1 MTIRALLIV
10 SVMIT
15 LSTLAL
21 GQTSRGTVAG
31 TVTDPNGAVV
41 AGAEVTLTSV
51 ATKLTRTTIS
61 NGEGLY
67 RFEAVDP
74 GTYSVS
80 VKATGFGE
88 VVKTGVEVQA
98 NQTADVTAQLTVGG
112 QVETVNVAADA
123 GQLLQVEAPVRGGNI
138 DKVKITELPVAGRN
152 PVALALTLPGVS
164 TNRFGFGV
172 GTFSVN
178 GSRGRSNNFLIDGT
192 ENNDI
197 SVAGQAFQ
205 ITNPDAV
212 QEVSVQ
218 TSNYDAEFGRA
229 GGAVVNTITK
239 SGTDDFHGSLAYLFD
254 VTRDDAI
261 TNTQSLSAAINLR
274 GHPPRGTEQYYAGT
288 LGGPVLI
295 PHFGEGKPM
304 WSYDGKQRTFFFAAW
319 QEQFRSASANA
330 TRTVLSQ
337 AGRNRLRSLFP
348 EGVNPR
354 VDLLMDVTRQVIGES
369 NFQNIDIGARPGCP
383 APCNIQFGTGSLFV
397 PQTYRERQAQFR
409 IDHKIGEN
417 DQLSVRYLFD
427 DQKDPLGGGI
437 TFPGFS
443 TANNNTYQNFL
454 ITETHIFSPRWT
466 NEARLA
472 YNRILIDFPLNPD
485 DALGLTLPRFDIS
498 TLSQFGIATNLP
510 QGRVANNYVLQD
522 TVTHVRGNHTFRFG
536 LDLLEQRSRQ
546 FAPIVERGLL
556 TFRSGGGFTA
566 LGNFIDNFAGSGG
579 GTQRDFGSPRYY
591 PFLFRQAYFAQDR
604 WRVSDALTLTLG
616 LRYENFG
623 NAINTLQTAAFTGLF
638 NVDPVTFAGPFS
650 QPNEVQNDNNNFA
663 PTFGL
668 AYSPAFESGM
678 LGRIFGNRQMVI
690 RMGYQLGYDSFF
702 NNIASNAATSSPN
715 VVATAVPSVVNAGAP
730 RGLTNVTGALP
741 LTPRP
746 LSPLDSQTL
755 VVANLVNPYYQRWSF
770 GLQRELFGNL
780 VVDASYVGSKGTKL
794 YVNEDLNPSV
804 PAAAGPFHPGI
815 QRITPAGFTGSTTC
829 TPNTVGCLISGRL
842 DNLQGS
848 RLIRT
853 NGGSSMY
860 HSGQLLVTRR
870 FTNGFSL
877 SSAYTW
883 SKLIDNGSEVFGVA
897 DTNSPQQSSFPAIFG
912 GQGLERA
919 VSFFDR
925 THRFS
930 LTYVYELP
938 FFREQRGFVGHLL
951 GGFQLSGVTTFE
963 TGVPLTVINGQD
975 ADSIGG
981 NLDRPDFNPSGQTG
995 VRAVPAIATATVNP
1009 CSLTVG
1015 ATFYTNPDAGGACIN
1030 PANAQYIGLLAG
1042 SGRRGNLGRNTLRTP
1057 GQNNWNVNLLKR
1069 ISLGEAKFFELRA
1082 EFYNVFNHPQYGT
1095 ASVSPFAP
1103 LSTGVPA
1110 NVFTSAA
1117 GQFLHPEFSDGGGR
1131 VIRYQLKFAF

>member
-1 MTIRALLIV
+1 MTLRLLLIV
-10 SVMIT
+10 AVMIS

-31 TVTDPNGAVV
+31 TVTDPNGAVI
-41 AGAEVTLTSV
+41 AGAEVTLTSA
-51 ATKLTRTTIS
+51 ATKVSRTTTT

-74 GTYSVS
+74 GTYSVK
-80 VKATGFGE
+80 VTATGFGE
-88 VVKTGVEVQA
+88 VVSTGIEVRA
-98 NQTADVTAQLTVGG
+98 NQTSDVPSQMTLAG
-112 QVETVNVAADA
+112 QIETVNVAADA

-197 SVAGQAFQ
+197 SVAGQGFQ

-239 SGTDDFHGSLAYLFD
+239 SGTDDFHGSIAYLFD

-261 TNTQSLSAAINLR
+261 TNTQSLSAAIRDR

-288 LGGPVLI
+288 IGGPVLI
-295 PHFGEGKPM
+295 PRFGQGKSL
-304 WSYDGKQRTFFFAAW
+304 WSYDGRQRTFFFAAW
-319 QEQFRSASANA
+319 QEQFRSASTQAS
-330 TRTVLSQ
+330 RVVLSQ
-337 AGRNRLRSLFP
+337 TGRNQLRSLFAP
-348 EGVNPR
+348 GVNPR
-354 VDLLMDVTRQVIGES
+354 VDLLMDVTRQIVGES
-369 NFQNIDIGARPGCP
+369 NFINIAIGDRPGCP

-409 IDHKIGEN
+409 IDHKLGEN
-417 DQLSVRYLFD
+417 DQLSIRYLFD

-437 TFPGFS
+437 TFPGFG
-443 TANNNTYQNFL
+443 TANNNTFQNL
-454 ITETHIFSPRWT
+454 LLTETHIFSPSWT

-485 DALGLTLPRFDIS
+485 DPLGRVLPRFDIS
-498 TLSQFGIATNLP
+498 TLSQFGVATNLP
-510 QGRVANNYVLQD
+510 QGRVANNYVFQD

-536 LDLLEQRSRQ
+536 LDLLQQRSRQ

-556 TFRSGGGFTA
+556 TFRASGNFTA
-566 LGNFIDNFAGSGG
+566 LANYIDNFAGSGG

-604 WRVSDALTLTLG
+604 WRISDSTTLTLG

-638 NVDPVTFAGPFS
+638 NVNPVTFTGPYS
-650 QPNEVQNDNNNFA
+650 QPNEVEDDKNNFA

-668 AYSPAFESGM
+668 AYSPSFQSGL
-678 LGRIFGNRQMVI
+678 LGRIFGDRQMVI

-715 VVATAVPSVVNAGAP
+715 VVATAIPSVVNAGAP
-730 RGLTNVTGALP
+730 RGLSNVTGALP

-755 VVANLVNPYYQRWSF
+755 VVANLVNPYYQRWSVGF
-770 GLQRELFGNL
+770 QRELPGNL
-780 VVDASYVGSKGTKL
+780 VIDASYVGSKGTKL
-794 YVNEDLNPSV
+794 YINEDMNPSV
-804 PAAAGPFHPGI
+804 PIVANAFNPGI
-815 QRITPAGFTGSTTC
+815 QRITPPGFTGSTTC
-829 TPNTVGCLISGRL
+829 TPNTAGCLISGRF

-853 NGGSSMY
+853 NGGSSNY
-860 HSGQLLVTRR
+860 HSGQVLVTRR

-897 DTNSPQQSSFPAIFG
+897 DTNLPQQSSFPSIFG
-912 GQGLERA
+912 GQAAERA

-938 FFREQRGFVGHLL
+938 FMRDQRGFVGHLL
-951 GGFQLSGVTTFE
+951 GGFQISGVTTFE

-981 NLDRPDFNPSGQTG
+981 NLDRPDFNPNGQTG

-1009 CSLTVG
+1009 CGVAVG
-1015 ATFYTNPDAGGACIN
+1015 ATFYTNPDAGSACIN

-1042 SGRRGNLGRNTLRTP
+1042 TGRRGTLGRNTLRTP

-1069 ISLGEAKFFELRA
+1069 INVGEAKFVEMRA

-1095 ASVSPFAP
+1095 ASVSPFSPA
-1103 LSTGVPA
+1103 SAGVPA